1 MRRSPLRWIIP
12 LFLALQLGLL
22 WIQGAQLHRQNQV
35 LEALRDDIQALTD
48 AMDSSQGPAS
58 YDWGAGAVPAHR
70 GVPTAAPKKMA
81 VLGAEEEQDAASK
94 ELQASRD
101 SAQKAVK
108 EARETQS
115 KLSLQE
121 NARKVEEARQVQAAT
136 RSWQGWAL
144 GALGL
149 VVLALLTRAVL
160 QRRG

>member
-48 AMDSSQGPAS
+48 SLENSQGPAA
-58 YDWGAGAVPAHR
+58 YQNDAGAVPA
-70 GVPTAAPKKMA
+70 GNGIPSAAPRKLA
-81 VLGAEEEQDAASK
+81 ALGAPEEQDPASK

-108 EARETQS
+108 DARETQS
-115 KLSLQE
+115 KLSFQE
-121 NARKVEEARQVQAAT
+121 NARKVEEARKVQAVT
-136 RSWQGWAL
+136 RSWQGWGL
-144 GALGL
+144 GALAL
-149 VVLALLTRAVL
+149 VVLAFLTRAVL
-160 QRRG
+160 QRRR